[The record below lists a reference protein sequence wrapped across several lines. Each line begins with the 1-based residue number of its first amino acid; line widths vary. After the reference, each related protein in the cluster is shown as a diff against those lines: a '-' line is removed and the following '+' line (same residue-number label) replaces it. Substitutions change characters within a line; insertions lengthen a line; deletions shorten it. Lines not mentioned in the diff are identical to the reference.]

1 MVRGDAMAGVGRRV
15 RATVALLALAC
26 AGCASAP
33 QRGVQSPLPPMPAA
47 SALSAPR
54 TITPKA
60 SVAVSPAAAAQPTP
74 TTDRTA
80 FVAALLRAQPQL
92 DRAHIEA
99 LLDAARVQP
108 QILAIMARPAEA
120 RPWRDYRPIFLN
132 PARIAAG
139 VAFYREHRALVD
151 AIAARYGVEPT
162 VLVAILGV
170 ETSWGRNT
178 GSFRVLDA
186 LYTLAFHYPPRAAF
200 FRKELAAFLSLP
212 RSALPAPRSELRGS
226 YAGAMGWCQFMPS
239 SFAAYAVSASGSGP
253 ADIWNSLPD
262 VLASTA
268 NYLARHG
275 WQGGAPI
282 ALPAQVA
289 DDAQMPPLERSRPI
303 HDLAGLAARGF
314 RVKGDLPP
322 ATPATVLALDG
333 AQGREYWI
341 TFGNFQV
348 ITRYNTSAQ
357 YALAVTEL
365 AAAIAQ
371 GADAD
376 R

>member
-1 MVRGDAMAGVGRRV
+1 
-15 RATVALLALAC
+15 
-26 AGCASAP
+26 
-33 QRGVQSPLPPMPAA
+33 
-47 SALSAPR
+47 
-54 TITPKA
+54 
-60 SVAVSPAAAAQPTP
+60 
-74 TTDRTA
+74 
-80 FVAALLRAQPQL
+80 
-92 DRAHIEA
+92 
-99 LLDAARVQP
+99 
-108 QILAIMARPAEA
+108 MARPAEA

-132 PARIAAG
+132 PVRIAAG

-200 FRKELAAFLSLP
+200 FRNELAAFLSLS

-314 RVKGDLPP
+314 RVKADLPP